1 MAERE
6 EPVAEQ
12 ATAENN
18 NNQLNWTIIIIIIIT
33 IIITIIIIIKI
44 IIIIIVIII
53 IIILVD
59 AGPYFIQYFISIITL
74 CMAVYFFKL
83 IADYL
88 FFRITNNS
96 RCSPFVILN

>member
-18 NNQLNWTIIIIIIIT
+18 NNQLNWTIIIIIII
-33 IIITIIIIIKI
+33 ITIIIII
-44 IIIIIVIII
+44 IIIIVIIIII

>member
-18 NNQLNWTIIIIIIIT
+18 NNQLNWTIIIIIIT
-33 IIITIIIIIKI
+33 III

>member
-12 ATAENN
+12 ATPENN
-18 NNQLNWTIIIIIIIT
+18 NNQLNWTIIIIIII
-33 IIITIIIIIKI
+33 
-44 IIIIIVIII
+44 IIVI

>member
-18 NNQLNWTIIIIIIIT
+18 NNQLNWTIIIIIIT
-33 IIITIIIIIKI
+33 III
-44 IIIIIVIII
+44 IIIIIVIIII